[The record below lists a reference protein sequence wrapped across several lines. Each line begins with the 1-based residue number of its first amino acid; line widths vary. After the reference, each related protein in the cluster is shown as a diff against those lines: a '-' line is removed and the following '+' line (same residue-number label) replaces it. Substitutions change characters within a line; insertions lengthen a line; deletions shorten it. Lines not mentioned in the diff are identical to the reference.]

1 MFMPTILIADDEPI
15 MRMDLCDMVS
25 DLGFTVVGEAA
36 DGFDAIELCRL
47 HHPDV
52 VLMDVKMPIFDG
64 LTAAET
70 ILAEDLAGCVVVVTA
85 FADAAFL
92 ERASAVGVTGYLVK
106 PIDQRSLLPTI
117 EVAREQA
124 RRLRQSREDLAA
136 AEEKLRQD
144 RIIHK
149 AQTVYAQQNRCTEE
163 EAYRL
168 LRKTAMDK
176 RMTMAMLAQHI
187 LHQADQNDPVRVVKH
202 LLMTRKSLPEEK
214 AYQHIVSYG
223 KVHDL
228 SVEEAAKVLRGN
240 LERE

>member
-1 MFMPTILIADDEPI
+1 MPTILIADDEPI

-70 ILAEDLAGCVVVVTA
+70 ILAESLSDCVVLLTA
-85 FADAAFL
+85 FSDRDLIRRARDA
-92 ERASAVGVTGYLVK
+92 GVAGYLVK
-106 PIDQRSLLPTI
+106 PVRPTDLLPTI

-124 RRLRQSREDLAA
+124 RRLRQSREDLAS

-149 AQTVYAQQNRCTEE
+149 AQTLYARQNHCSEE

-176 RMTMAMLAQHI
+176 RVSLAALCESIASAGEQSS
-187 LHQADQNDPVRVVKH
+187 AVNRAKK
-202 LLMTRKSLPEEK
+202 LLMARRAMSEEK
-214 AYQHIVSYG
+214 AHKLLQNTARTRGISM
-223 KVHDL
+223 
-228 SVEEAAKVLRGN
+228 EEAAEELLRR
-240 LERE
+240 LMED